1 MKNKIVLIVIFLA
14 LILISYKV
22 YLEFFANQTEK
33 ANYYGNIDKR
43 TVKLGFRFVGK
54 IEDIKKDEGE
64 IVKKDEILASL
75 ETRSLQESLNELEA
89 QLNSSKLELNRL
101 NKGYRVEEISQA
113 EASHQ
118 EAKMNL
124 AKATDIYKR
133 QKRLFESKAVSEQ
146 SFIQSELDYKQAIAS
161 LNRAKSA
168 YELFKNGYREDDIK
182 IQESNIKVLEAQ
194 IEKVKIDL
202 KDSTIFSPV
211 DGVILTR
218 YKEIGAIAN
227 SNEAVLELARNDEL
241 WVRAYIDQ
249 KNLGEI
255 KTGLKMLVFSDVR
268 AKPYTGYI
276 SFISSVAEFTPKN
289 IETQELRANLVYSFR
304 VIIKDFDD
312 NLKQGVPVTLQ
323 VAKQNDN

>member
-14 LILISYKV
+14 LILVSWKV
-22 YLEFFANQTEK
+22 YIEFFKGNSTQ

-89 QLNSSKLELNRL
+89 KLNSSKLELNRL
-101 NKGYRVEEISQA
+101 NKGFRTEEINQA
-113 EASHQ
+113 GASYE

-133 QKRLFESKAVSEQ
+133 QEKLFEVKAVSEQ
-146 SFIQSELDYKQAIAS
+146 SFIQSKLDFKQATAS
-161 LNRAKSA
+161 LNRAKSS

-202 KDSTIFSPV
+202 KDSTILSPV

-218 YKEIGAIAN
+218 YKEVGAITN
-227 SNEAVLELARNDEL
+227 SNEAVLEVARNDEL

-255 KTGLKMLVFSDVR
+255 KTGLKMLVFSDAR
-268 AKPYTGYI
+268 AKPYIGHI

-323 VAKQNDN
+323 VANSDDN